1 MQWHHSAWYLHL
13 TPRYLCSTCIC
24 LQCFEPLTLWVGQ
37 QEGNPVCKKLSGGRV
52 LAWLSVYSEVQT
64 CIWPSW
70 CHCHSLSL
78 ACSKIQTGFTFLVPA
93 HPGSPGKR
101 AVKQVYVC
109 MYCIFSCKHD
119 DIVNFTLET
128 HTATVP
134 KLITMYWQFSTST
147 AISHITRVICLRS
160 TNTIIYQTTAKMMT
174 MMKRGGRHFKNCAA
188 TKL

>member
-1 MQWHHSAWYLHL
+1 MVVGCWHDCL
-13 TPRYLCSTCIC
+13 STVRCRLAYGPADATATHC
-24 LQCFEPLTLWVGQ
+24 LLL
-37 QEGNPVCKKLSGGRV
+37 
-52 LAWLSVYSEVQT
+52 
-64 CIWPSW
+64 
-70 CHCHSLSL
+70 
-78 ACSKIQTGFTFLVPA
+78 
-93 HPGSPGKR
+93 
-101 AVKQVYVC
+101 AVKSRLVLHFWYRLIQVVPEKGLLNRC